1 MKFLLNQILC
11 RLTHLFTHWC
21 LQPSVTWQWMWL
33 YTGLISSLFNIASS
47 QDVPFCQPQDVQCM
61 HHGLTF
67 VLLCVPVLFADKGR
81 CQFVIA
87 RYGFPQAVREFHSY
101 FLYRVYPSF
110 LYCSS
115 FVRLCNKRSIVKN
128 EVQQTTSLSAR
139 NLLLGHSDAK
149 LLLMYT
155 WRHSVF

>member
-1 MKFLLNQILC
+1 MLTNSLICSLMPSAKRNLTMDVAIYRLDFFTVQHCFISRCAFLPTTGCTMHASWTYLC
-11 RLTHLFTHWC
+11 S
-21 LQPSVTWQWMWL
+21 P
-33 YTGLISSLFNIASS
+33 
-47 QDVPFCQPQDVQCM
+47 
-61 HHGLTF
+61 
-67 VLLCVPVLFADKGR
+67 CVPVLFTDKGI

-101 FLYRVYPSF
+101 FLYQVYPSF

-139 NLLLGHSDAK
+139 NLLIIGAF
-149 LLLMYT
+149 
-155 WRHSVF
+155 RC